1 MTTIEQHAALVRS
14 LREDLGK
21 YLATHMDEAS
31 VSVALA
37 LADRMAERAYGDGIA
52 FGVQKERAAAQFPSK
67 EQQITT
73 DKSRLMAAKFLEL
86 VDARADRIMT
96 SDLYTKNLLNAVE
109 YARHMVSGG
118 GYSGGESQLVF
129 NQFEKLKKHFGA

>member
-1 MTTIEQHAALVRS
+1 MTPEQHAALVRS

-37 LADRMAERAYGDGIA
+37 LADRMTERAYGDGIA

-109 YARHMVSGG
+109 YARHMVNGG